1 MKKNPDDRSDNVER
15 IQRNIDMTLRN
26 MELADEMIEATSD
39 EKMKQELS
47 DKNKR
52 RQQALEGMRQEI
64 RQEAEY
70 SMRQDQQQQ

>member
-1 MKKNPDDRSDNVER
+1 MKRNPDDRSDNVER

-39 EKMKQELS
+39 DKMKQELS

-70 SMRQDQQQQ
+70 RMEQDQQKQ